1 MTLESLHNSNPYHSA
16 EAGDTEKIRP
26 VDFQR
31 AVKHNLLELI
41 VSEVVSCRPTRCGE
55 FMTEPVLIYD
65 LGNGQL
71 R

>member
-1 MTLESLHNSNPYHSA
+1 MTLESLHNSNPYRST
-16 EAGDTEKIRP
+16 EADDTEKVKP

-31 AVKHNLLELI
+31 AVKHNPMELI
-41 VSEVVSCRPTRCGE
+41 ESEVVSYRPTRCAV